1 MYPHSLDV
9 YQSNQ
14 IDKQRGKGGIFV
26 AGEIFGSIIFIL
38 ILFSNFLFIV
48 LRIVKVG
55 KSYNA
60 SFWLS

>member
-38 ILFSNFLFIV
+38 HLVFQYYYYCFKNSESRKKL
-48 LRIVKVG
+48 
-55 KSYNA
+55 
-60 SFWLS
+60 